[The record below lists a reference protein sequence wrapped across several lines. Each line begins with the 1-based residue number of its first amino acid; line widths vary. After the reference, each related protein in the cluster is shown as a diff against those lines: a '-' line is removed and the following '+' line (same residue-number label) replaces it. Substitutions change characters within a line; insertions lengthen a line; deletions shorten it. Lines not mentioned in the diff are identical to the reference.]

1 MSTINMNLSRQKALL
16 FEIISV
22 LNQKKNSLFR
32 EFLEHF
38 SKVLHMRVQKQYYS
52 TRISGLDHGITERV
66 WS

>member
-22 LNQKKNSLFR
+22 LNQKKKSLFR
-32 EFLEHF
+32 EFLEHCA
-38 SKVLHMRVQKQYYS
+38 KLLHMRVQKQYYS

>member
-22 LNQKKNSLFR
+22 LNQKKKLFR
-32 EFLEHF
+32 ELLEH
-38 SKVLHMRVQKQYYS
+38 SAKVLHMRVQKQYYS